1 MVSAYIA
8 LAGNTYNQTF
18 HSLDEIRQYVV
29 KKEKN
34 DNDK

>member
-18 HSLDEIRQYVV
+18 HSLDESRQYVV